1 MNDKEV
7 RKLLDDEWARVL
19 RENVTTPDRE
29 IDQFI
34 ESPILGIRYAC
45 ITQLLGKIADPSRHL
60 LSLQKTDNHPGAWNA
75 RSFSAKVIVP
85 WVADNHAVLGTS
97 GDPYVSN
104 ALRRTTLTDLSGVRH
119 KEQWTTF
126 ANFLRRAEEGGE
138 DFLFSAFRRC
148 LKSIARKL
156 QRQSFEYPIPQRIS
170 LHNMSV
176 MLTTF
181 LAEPSNG
188 LRPLVVAT
196 ALFRILGEAFSLFSN
211 IQSQGLNEADSA
223 SGVPGDIVCYG
234 KDDTIALAVEVK
246 DYHLTLHEYR
256 NSVTKALK
264 GNGISR
270 LLFATPGIDE
280 GDRQEIERRMET
292 QWASGLNVYQVNL
305 EILVKTTFSLLEEE
319 WRIKF
324 IREVGKE
331 LDTRGVH
338 LHRERW
344 RHLLVLLQS

>member
-1 MNDKEV
+1 MPLRRPNLRDLAGVKDKQ
-7 RKLLDDEWARVL
+7 R
-19 RENVTTPDRE
+19 
-29 IDQFI
+29 
-34 ESPILGIRYAC
+34 
-45 ITQLLGKIADPSRHL
+45 
-60 LSLQKTDNHPGAWNA
+60 WNA
-75 RSFSAKVIVP
+75 
-85 WVADNHAVLGTS
+85 
-97 GDPYVSN
+97 
-104 ALRRTTLTDLSGVRH
+104 
-119 KEQWTTF
+119 F
-126 ANFLRRAEEGGE
+126 A
-138 DFLFSAFRRC
+138 DFLQTIEDGDEDLLLKTFRRC
-148 LKSIARKL
+148 LQSIARKL

-223 SGVPGDIVCYG
+223 SGVPGDIVCYDR
-234 KDDTIALAVEVK
+234 DDAVALAVEVK

-280 GDRQEIERRMET
+280 EDRQEIERRMET
-292 QWASGLNVYQVNL
+292 QWASGLNAYQVDL
-305 EILVKTTFSLLEEE
+305 ETLVKTTFSLLEEE

-324 IREVGKE
+324 IGEVGKE

-338 LHRERW
+338 VHRERW
-344 RHLLVLLQS
+344 RQFLVMLQV